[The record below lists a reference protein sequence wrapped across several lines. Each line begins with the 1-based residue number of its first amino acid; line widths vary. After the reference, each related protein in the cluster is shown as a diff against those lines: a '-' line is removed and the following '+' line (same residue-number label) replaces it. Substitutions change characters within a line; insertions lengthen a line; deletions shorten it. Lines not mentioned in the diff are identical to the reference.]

1 MRMNVIM
8 GWSRKSE
15 HSVIENVM
23 VHISAAT
30 RNMAAW
36 SNSMNENITGYSC
49 QDTDVENGLDDMGLG
64 KDKLGRCERVV
75 WTYIHYQT

>member
-1 MRMNVIM
+1 MYDLGSLNFYPVIEGSEDEDECNM

-49 QDTDVENGLDDMGLG
+49 PWETFWLILEYLCL
-64 KDKLGRCERVV
+64 
-75 WTYIHYQT
+75 TYK